1 MLIDEVGYIR
11 LTDFGLSKMFVES
24 NDALSICGTPEY
36 LAPEIVNREGHEKS
50 VDWWCFG
57 CLIYEMMTGRP
68 PFESENRNELFEM
81 IKTREPAIPKE
92 VPLSPLSSRPS
103 WRTC

>member
-1 MLIDEVGYIR
+1 MK
-11 LTDFGLSKMFVES
+11 LTDFGLSKILAES
-24 NDALSICGTPEY
+24 ESTQSICGTPEY

-92 VPLSPLSSRPS
+92 VPPWLLSSRPS
-103 WRTC
+103 WCTC